1 MTLREQLRV
10 IVAAPGQR
18 KDRSD
23 AAARPEFGRR
33 FTDHMFSMK
42 YAQDRGWYD
51 PAITAYAP
59 LSLPPGACV
68 FHYGQEIFEGMKA
81 FEGRSGLMLFRPG
94 DHLQRMNR
102 SARLLCMPEID
113 TAFVE
118 EALEIL
124 STLDREWIPAA
135 EGASLYLR
143 PTMIAAE
150 EGLGVRPANEYL
162 FFVIACPA
170 RAYYGASG
178 TTEPV
183 RILVSDEFT
192 RTVRGGTGQAK
203 AGGNYAASLRGS
215 EAALKARCSQTLW
228 LDALERR
235 YVEEVGTMNI
245 FFVLDDVVVT
255 PPLGETVLAGITR
268 DSVIKMAR
276 ARGWAIEERPVEID
290 EVLAGCRSAR
300 LTEAFGSGTAV
311 GISPISTLVFRG
323 EEYDVG
329 DRQAGPRAIELHHAL
344 QAART
349 GQLPGFE
356 AWVTPVVRSSLGAAI
371 A

>member
-10 IVAAPGQR
+10 IAVPPGQR
-18 KDRSD
+18 KDPSAD
-23 AAARPEFGRR
+23 GPTLEFGRR

-42 YAQDRGWYD
+42 YSEERGWYE
-51 PAITAYAP
+51 PAITPHAQ
-59 LSLPPGACV
+59 LSLAPSACV

-81 FEGRSGLMLFRPG
+81 FAAPSGLMLFRAA

-102 SARLLCMPEID
+102 SARLLCMPQID

-118 EALEIL
+118 EALKAL
-124 STLDREWIPAA
+124 CTLDREWIPAT

-143 PTMIAAE
+143 PTMIAVE

-170 RAYYGASG
+170 QAYYGASG
-178 TTEPV
+178 TTIEPV
-183 RILVSDEFT
+183 RILVSDEHT

-203 AGGNYAASLRGS
+203 AGGNYAASLRAS
-215 EAALKARCSQTLW
+215 KAASAARCSQTLW

-245 FFVLDDVVVT
+245 FFVLDDVLVT
-255 PPLGETVLAGITR
+255 PALGETVLAGITR

-276 ARGWAIEERPVEID
+276 ARGWQVEERPVDIAEA
-290 EVLAGCRSAR
+290 LAGSRSGR

-311 GISPISTLVFRG
+311 GISPIETLVFHG

-329 DRQAGPRAIELHHAL
+329 DRAAGSRAIELHHAL

-349 GQLPGFE
+349 GRLPGFE
-356 AWVTPVVRSSLGAAI
+356 AWVSRVATSELG
-371 A
+371 